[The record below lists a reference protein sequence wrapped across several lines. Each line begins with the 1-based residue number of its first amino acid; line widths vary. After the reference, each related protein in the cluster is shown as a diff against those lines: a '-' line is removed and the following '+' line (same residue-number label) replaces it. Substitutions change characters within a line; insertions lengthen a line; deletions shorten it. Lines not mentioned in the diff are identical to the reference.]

1 MTSKFVCSYS
11 LLSQTQDAH
20 SLQFTELKY
29 TGVSNIPLSQGKVLP
44 QNICG
49 VSENYYIKLNIRNQ
63 LIIFWSIK
71 QPQDGFFFFFFDF
84 KTTGSKIKRIRR
96 NLSNVNHWLPRYQSW
111 KIKMCSSTNSL
122 KINISDDPI
131 NTFRGRNKR
140 KEVQSVSN
148 LSNPELD
155 GNRIL

>member
-71 QPQDGFFFFFFDF
+71 QPQDGFFFFFFLTS
-84 KTTGSKIKRIRR
+84 KLQAVRLRELEETYQMSTTDCQDIKVGKLRCV
-96 NLSNVNHWLPRYQSW
+96 L
-111 KIKMCSSTNSL
+111 
-122 KINISDDPI
+122 
-131 NTFRGRNKR
+131 
-140 KEVQSVSN
+140 VQTH
-148 LSNPELD
+148 
-155 GNRIL
+155 

>member
-1 MTSKFVCSYS
+1 MTSTFMCSYS
-11 LLSQTQDAH
+11 LLSQPQDVH
-20 SLQFTELKY
+20 SLQLTELKY
-29 TGVSNIPLSQGKVLP
+29 TGVSNIPFSQGKVLP
-44 QNICG
+44 QNRRG
-49 VSENYYIKLNIRNQ
+49 VSQNYYIKLNIRNQ
-63 LIIFWSIK
+63 LIISGLSNNHRT
-71 QPQDGFFFFFFDF
+71 DLFFFFYF
-84 KTTGSKIKRIRR
+84 KTTGSKIKRTRR
-96 NLSNVNHWLPRYQSW
+96 NLSNVKHWLPRYQSW

-131 NTFRGRNKR
+131 NSFRGRNKR